1 MPSNKKLLQAAA
13 GNAGE
18 SLYVEDVFST
28 YLYTGNGS
36 TQTITNGIDL
46 SGEGGLVWRKQ
57 REAVSGGFSHNVL
70 VDTERGASN
79 AIFSDLTDPQYS
91 LNAITSFNSNGF
103 SVTDNS
109 GAGLNLSG
117 KTYASWSFRKAE
129 KFFDVVT
136 YTGNSTAGRTVSHN
150 LGSVPA
156 VIIVKK
162 TSSASSSNWYVYHSS
177 LGSSAHILLNTT
189 SAADTSSSGWN
200 STNPTA
206 TEFTLGNNAN
216 VNASGE
222 SFVAYLFA
230 SDAGGFGDDGDENII
245 KCGSFTN
252 NSASVGV
259 EVNCGFEPQWLLI
272 KGATTGTGLGNW
284 VLIDS
289 MRGASVDSQQRL
301 YANASTAEG
310 SSNWFKFTSQGF
322 TPNTYFDGD
331 LIYIAIRRPMKTPE
345 SGTEVFKP
353 NDVDNGASSPDSI
366 SGFPVDMYFR
376 RYVNTTNDTYLLTRL
391 TSPNALKTNGTDAE
405 AAFSSSSAGF
415 DYQNGV
421 MNIFSSDNS
430 DFHTWMF
437 KRATGFF
444 DVVAYTG
451 TGAVRT
457 IPHNLGVA
465 PEMMLFKIRNQVS
478 NWQVYASGM
487 GPTKSNRLNNNG
499 APVTATAFFN
509 DTAPTSSVFTVGT
522 SGNVNWSG
530 NTVIAYLFATLAGV
544 SKVGSYTG
552 TAANLDV
559 DCGFSAGARF
569 ILIKRTDSSGDW
581 HVWDSSRGISAS
593 TDPYLLLN
601 TTAAEVTNTDYI
613 DPLSSGFTVT
623 SSAPAAL
630 NASGGTYIFLAI
642 S

>member
-28 YLYTGNGS
+28 YLYDGVGGTP
-36 TQTITNGIDL
+36 TINNGIDL
-46 SGEGGLVWRKQ
+46 LGEGGLAWFK
-57 REAVSGGFSHNVL
+57 N
-70 VDTERGASN
+70 RGAGN
-79 AIFSDLTDPQYS
+79 HFLYDTAR
-91 LNAITSFNSNGF
+91 
-103 SVTDNS
+103 
-109 GAGLNLSG
+109 GAGNSLVTSTTSAQGANTGLTAFGSTG
-117 KTYASWSFRKAE
+117 FTLGNTSLTNGVGDTYASWSFRKSE
-129 KFFDVVT
+129 KFFDIQT
-136 YTGNSTAGRTVSHN
+136 WTGNGVAGRTVAHN
-150 LGSVPA
+150 LGSTPA
-156 VIIVKK
+156 VIIVKA
-162 TSSASSSNWYVYHSS
+162 TSISSNWAMYHTS
-177 LGSSAHILLNTT
+177 LGNTKYMQINNYYGAGITDSTFWNNT
-189 SAADTSSSGWN
+189 S
-200 STNPTA
+200 PTDSV
-206 TEFTLGNNAN
+206 FTLGTSSV
-216 VNASGE
+216 VNQSGV
-222 SFVAYLFA
+222 SYVAYIYA
-230 SDAGGFGDDGDENII
+230 SDAGGFGDDGTENII
-245 KCGSFTN
+245 KCGTF
-252 NSASVGV
+252 NSGSSGFSVDL
-259 EVNCGFEPQWLLI
+259 GFEPQWILI
-272 KGATTGTGLGNW
+272 KDLGGNQYTA
-284 VLIDS
+284 IYDT
-289 MRGASVDSQQRL
+289 MRGWVTFGNPNGNKHL
-301 YANASTAEG
+301 YPSTSGAEG
-310 SSNWFKFTSQGF
+310 SYTTCGVESTGFKWQQYA
-322 TPNTYFDGD
+322 NTDY
-331 LIYIAIRRPMKTPE
+331 IYIAIRRPMKTPE

-552 TAANLDV
+552 TGTHDTHV
-559 DCGFSAGARF
+559 IDCGFSNGARF
-569 ILIKRTDSSGDW
+569 VLLKRTDASSDW
-581 HVWDSSRGISAS
+581 FLWDSERGITNGA
-593 TDPYLLLN
+593 DPRLSLN
-601 TTAAEVTNTDYI
+601 STAAEYNGLDDI
-613 DPLSSGFTVT
+613 RPHPSGFI
-623 SSAPAAL
+623 AANPNGSDV
-630 NASGGTYIFLAI
+630 NASGSEWIFLAI
-642 S
+642 A